1 MRNIIIP
8 DVLKTMIPQ
17 EFEDWREAGEDLR
30 RELTHAVMRDLTCPA
45 DWDMNGEYL
54 SEFGGFF
61 PVQVRFTPSHGNFH
75 IAVCSPGDVSPEWL
89 VIFMTAGVVPFP
101 SSAPWHHSVPYRLII
116 RCSWSPA
123 WMMTGI
129 RLPILSAF
137 WQRRTANDK

>member
-1 MRNIIIP
+1 MRNIITP

-45 DWDMNGEYL
+45 DWDMNGEYR

-89 VIFMTAGVVPFP
+89 VIFMTGRGCPF
-101 SSAPWHHSVPYRLII
+101 SVICTLASFCPVQINHTLRLVARLDDDGYSFADII
-116 RCSWSPA
+116 S
-123 WMMTGI
+123 
-129 RLPILSAF
+129 ILAEE
-137 WQRRTANDK
+137 DGE